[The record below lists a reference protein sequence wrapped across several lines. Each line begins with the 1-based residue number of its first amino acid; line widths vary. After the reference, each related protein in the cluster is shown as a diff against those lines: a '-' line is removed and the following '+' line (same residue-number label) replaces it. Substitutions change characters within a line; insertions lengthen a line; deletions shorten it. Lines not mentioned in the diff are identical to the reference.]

1 MYLEERIEQVER
13 QNATTARAVADL
25 TVDVRTIRRDQT
37 EGFKQIN
44 ARLGKLEVDVTV
56 LKQDVAEL
64 KQDVVVL
71 KQDVAELKQDVAV
84 LKKDVAELK
93 QDVVFLK
100 QDVAELKQDVSILK
114 QDVIE
119 LKQDVGTIKQTLQL
133 VLTYL
138 HEKLP

>member
-37 EGFKQIN
+37 EGFKQVN
-44 ARLGKLEVDVTV
+44 NRLDKVENRLEKVESRLEKVEQDVAQ
-56 LKQDVAEL
+56 LKQDVA
-64 KQDVVVL
+64 
-71 KQDVAELKQDVAV
+71 
-84 LKKDVAELK
+84 
-93 QDVVFLK
+93 
-100 QDVAELKQDVSILK
+100 
-114 QDVIE
+114 E

-133 VLTYL
+133 VLAYL

>member
-13 QNATTARAVADL
+13 QNLKTARAVADL
-25 TVDVRTIRRDQT
+25 TVDVRAIRQDQN

-44 ARLGKLEVDVTV
+44 ARFDKVEHRLDKVEADITELKQDVTV
-56 LKQDVAEL
+56 LKQDVA
-64 KQDVVVL
+64 
-71 KQDVAELKQDVAV
+71 
-84 LKKDVAELK
+84 
-93 QDVVFLK
+93 
-100 QDVAELKQDVSILK
+100 
-114 QDVIE
+114 E

>member
-25 TVDVRTIRRDQT
+25 TVDVRVIRRDMT
-37 EGFKQIN
+37 EGFKQVN
-44 ARLGKLEVDVTV
+44 TRLDNLEADVSI
-56 LKQDVAEL
+56 
-64 KQDVVVL
+64 
-71 KQDVAELKQDVAV
+71 
-84 LKKDVAELK
+84 
-93 QDVVFLK
+93 
-100 QDVAELKQDVSILK
+100 LKQDVSILK
-114 QDVIE
+114 QDVSE

>member
-37 EGFKQIN
+37 EGFKQVN
-44 ARLGKLEVDVTV
+44 TRLDKVEGRLEKVE
-56 LKQDVAEL
+56 QDVAEI
-64 KQDVVVL
+64 
-71 KQDVAELKQDVAV
+71 KQDVAV
-84 LKKDVAELK
+84 LK
-93 QDVVFLK
+93 QDAAVLK
-100 QDVAELKQDVSILK
+100 QDVA
-114 QDVIE
+114 E

>member
-44 ARLGKLEVDVTV
+44 TRLDKVERRLDKVESDI
-56 LKQDVAEL
+56 AEL
-64 KQDVVVL
+64 KKDVTEL
-71 KQDVAELKQDVAV
+71 KQDVAELKQDVAG
-84 LKKDVAELK
+84 LK
-93 QDVVFLK
+93 QDM
-100 QDVAELKQDVSILK
+100 
-114 QDVIE
+114 
-119 LKQDVGTIKQTLQL
+119 GTIKQTLQL
-133 VLTYL
+133 VLAYL

>member
-44 ARLGKLEVDVTV
+44 TRFDKVENRLDKVE
-56 LKQDVAEL
+56 QDIV
-64 KQDVVVL
+64 
-71 KQDVAELKQDVAV
+71 
-84 LKKDVAELK
+84 
-93 QDVVFLK
+93 
-100 QDVAELKQDVSILK
+100 
-114 QDVIE
+114 E